1 MKILITGATGFLGRH
16 LMARLEDSDHEVV
29 GFARSK
35 PSNAQHRYVQ
45 GDVLDRASLDA
56 AMQGVNVL
64 VHAAGRVSHE
74 AREASRCWELHVRG
88 TRNAMESASAA
99 GVARVV
105 YLSTSGTVAVSK
117 TPVVHDERGK
127 SVLELVQTWPYY
139 RSKLFAEQEALRHNR
154 PEMPVIS
161 LNPSLLLG
169 PGDTSH
175 ESTRAVMLFLQ
186 GKLTAT
192 PSGGVSFV
200 DVRDVAEAV
209 ISAFTA
215 GKGGERY
222 LLGAVNWSWVEFYD
236 QLANVTGMKA
246 PPFALPSFTN
256 RLLGW
261 LPELGRDGGSGFGSI
276 SRAELEIAGHFWYL
290 DPRRAAADLAWEAR
304 DPLTTLLDT
313 VRGC

>member
-16 LMARLEDSDHEVV
+16 LMRRLEGSEHEVI
-29 GFARSK
+29 GFARGA
-35 PSNAQHRYVQ
+35 PEGGEQRFVR

-56 AMQGVNVL
+56 AMAGVNVL
-64 VHAAGRVSHE
+64 VHAAGKVSHE
-74 AREASRCWELHVRG
+74 ARDASRCLDLHVRG
-88 TRNAMESASAA
+88 TRNALESAAAA
-99 GVARVV
+99 GVSRVI

-117 TPVVHDERGK
+117 DPVVHDERGK
-127 SVLELVQTWPYY
+127 SVLEIVQTWPYY

-192 PSGGVSFV
+192 PHGGVSFV

-209 ISAFTA
+209 IAAFTA

-222 LLGAVNWSWVEFYD
+222 LLGAVNWTWVEFYD
-236 QLANVTGMKA
+236 QLAAVTGMAA
-246 PPFALPSFTN
+246 PPFALPSFT
-256 RLLGW
+256 RRVLGW
-261 LPELGRDGGSGFGSI
+261 LPELGRDGTGSFASV
-276 SRAELEIAGHFWYL
+276 SRAELEIASHFWYL
-290 DPRRAAADLAWEAR
+290 DPRRAAEELGWEAR